1 MSRGGYDWMTDYV
14 EAERQKKWEEQRK
27 SMEAESSSTV
37 LEPLPDLQ
45 RHETWAAAQR
55 RDQLEKIP
63 VTRLKRWQT
72 EL

>member
-37 LEPLPDLQ
+37 DKCGRDRVSRPPTTSTLPYVW
-45 RHETWAAAQR
+45 T
-55 RDQLEKIP
+55 
-63 VTRLKRWQT
+63 
-72 EL
+72 